1 MKGRKE
7 FDFFEGLCALEYL
20 LTETPNGIMLAIAGG
35 SCSGKSFLAAVLR
48 RNLLDRGITVSVLPL
63 DNFFKDKDDPDIPRD
78 AAGRKLF
85 DVPDSYRHGLFRLCA
100 EQLSS
105 GMDAYIPDYR
115 KATNSILSD
124 RGEKIKHCP
133 RRIAEGLFVID
144 FLRDFGGPNKT
155 VFVDTPEE
163 IRLARRVRRDTERF
177 GVTEARVVEFW
188 ETRVKPNYIRHVEPQ
203 RGEADII
210 IYGH

>member
-1 MKGRKE
+1 MKEQAVFG
-7 FDFFEGLCALEYL
+7 FDEGLKELERIFSSASD
-20 LTETPNGIMLAIAGG
+20 GVMLAIAGG
-35 SCSGKSFLAAVLR
+35 SCSGKSFLAAALR
-48 RNLLDRGITVSVLPL
+48 QNLLNRGLTVSVLPL

-78 AAGRKLF
+78 SIGRKLF
-85 DVPDSYRHGLFRLCA
+85 DVPESYRHCLFRHCA

-105 GMDAYIPDYR
+105 GMDVYIPDYR

-124 RGEKIKHCP
+124 QGEKITHCP

-144 FLRDFGGPNKT
+144 FLRDIGGPKKT

-163 IRLARRVRRDTERF
+163 TRLSRRVRRDTERF

-188 ETRVKPNYIRHVEPQ
+188 ETRVKPNYIRYVEPQ
-203 RGEADII
+203 REEADII

>member
-7 FDFFEGLCALEYL
+7 FGFFEGLHALEYL
-20 LTETPNGIMLAIAGG
+20 LSDPPDGIMLAIAGG

-48 RNLLDRGITVSVLPL
+48 RNLSDRGITVSVLPL

-78 AAGRKLF
+78 SAGRKLF
-85 DVPDSYRHGLFRLCA
+85 DVPDSYRHCLFRLCA

-105 GMDAYIPDYR
+105 GMDVYIPDYR

-144 FLRDFGGPNKT
+144 FLRDFGAFLRMMIESDSFFQLKGHG
-155 VFVDTPEE
+155 
-163 IRLARRVRRDTERF
+163 LAHIVQQSS
-177 GVTEARVVEFW
+177 
-188 ETRVKPNYIRHVEPQ
+188 Q
-203 RGEADII
+203 RQFK
-210 IYGH
+210 